1 MKDTIALRR
10 AVSMPLLALLG
21 LLPSLIASPAYAQK
35 VTFGGGASGGAT
47 GSTPAPTP
55 KPTATTPAS
64 SGASSASSTASSGT
78 TTKEKVTETTTPSED
93 KEDWDSPAPTSRDH
107 MVMETATLDGGTGLL
122 HTQHLQSGAPG
133 QFRLGF
139 TTEFSSSGFLCST
152 AQPCVDP
159 RTGQTTTQNS
169 TDHIGGTIS
178 LSVSIVK
185 WLEAYAATGAYANS
199 NDKNRPSLLQVL
211 GDTTFGLKGISADAL
226 KVFHF
231 GGWAELRMVNG
242 TGFVGLAGKGTSARF
257 GAGGTFDLRELESRF
272 PLRASLNL
280 SYFVDNS
287 AAVIEDTEKARGTPV
302 TRIERYGLK
311 VNRTDHVDFALG
323 VESFFVDDRI
333 RPFLEYTVAGPVN
346 RQGYACKPNNP
357 SSDYCLANRAIPQ
370 HKLTLGGR
378 FFPWKR
384 GFSAML
390 AFDFGLPPSS
400 TEFIE
405 ESAPTAPWTLML
417 GLGWGI
423 DTWERP
429 PVEKVKTIEK
439 TIEGKPP
446 KRGKIA
452 AYVHEK
458 DKPEVAVP
466 SAIVSWDGRDYVTM
480 VSGPDGKLA
489 TWDLDPGEYK
499 FNVKADGYKDGQC
512 AATLPKGGA
521 DGTAD
526 CALEALPRVGTIVGH
541 VRDAETMAPV
551 PNAMVKLTDGK
562 GKVLQVQSDP
572 QGGFRFEGVEP
583 GTANLDVEADEYLVY
598 VAPTEVKVRQEI
610 TADAPIRHKPKA
622 SLLNVTKTEI
632 QIKQQVQFALDQAI
646 ILPESIPLLTEI
658 ADTLIRTPRLK
669 RIEIQGHT
677 DNSGTPEHNQTL
689 SDQRAEAVRKWLV
702 DHGVTADR
710 LVAKGYGQTKPLV
723 PNVTAANKAKNLRVQ
738 LLILD
743 QDADLPKG
751 PDKGPTMGKQPPP
764 F

>member
-1 MKDTIALRR
+1 MKDRIALRR
-10 AVSMPLLALLG
+10 AVSLPLLALLG

-47 GSTPAPTP
+47 GTTPTPTP
-55 KPTATTPAS
+55 KPTTTPATTPAS
-64 SGASSASSTASSGT
+64 SGATSAGA
-78 TTKEKVTETTTPSED
+78 TTKEKVTETITPSED

-107 MVMETATLDGGTGLL
+107 QVMESNTLDGGTGLL
-122 HTQHLQSGAPG
+122 HTQHLQTGASG

-159 RTGQTTTQNS
+159 RTGATTTQNS

-185 WLEAYAATGAYANS
+185 FLEAYAATGAYANS

-211 GDTTFGLKGISADAL
+211 GDTTFGVKGLSGDLL

-242 TGFVGLAGKGTSARF
+242 TGFVGLAGKGTSGRF
-257 GAGGTFDLRELESRF
+257 GVGGTFDMRELESRV

-287 AAVIEDTEKARGTPV
+287 SAVVEETEKLRGTPV

-311 VNRTDHVDFALG
+311 VNRTDHVDFAVG

-333 RPFLEYTVAGPVN
+333 RPFLEYTVAGPIN

-370 HKLTLGGR
+370 HKLALGGR

-400 TEFIE
+400 TDFIE

-429 PVEKVKTIEK
+429 PVEKVKTVEKVIEN
-439 TIEGKPP
+439 KPP

-452 AYVHEK
+452 AFVHEK
-458 DKPEVAVP
+458 DKPEVAIP
-466 SAIVSWDGRDYVTM
+466 GAIVSWDGRDFVTM

-489 TWDLDPGEYK
+489 TWELADGEYK

-521 DGTAD
+521 DATAD

-646 ILPESIPLLTEI
+646 ILPESVPLLTEI

-677 DNSGTPEHNQTL
+677 DNSGTPEHNQAL
-689 SDQRAEAVRKWLV
+689 SDQRADAVRKWLT

-723 PNVTAANKAKNLRVQ
+723 PNVTAANKAKNRRVQ

-743 QDADLPKG
+743 QDAETPKG